1 MAKEELIP
9 EKVNNI
15 EDTGL
20 DFNFLANLT
29 LKTVYSDADSTTE
42 KVARKLKLPMSVA
55 HHCLQHLYHEKL
67 IDIRGQLALYN
78 HQYVMLDQGWERSRR
93 LLDINGYI
101 GPAPVPLRDYTAF
114 TQRQEQIKE
123 PVESKRFQEAFAELV
138 LPERTLQ
145 TLDFVVTSRRSLF
158 MMGPPGNG
166 KTSIARA
173 LHAATKGEVW
183 IPYAIEV
190 DGQIIRVFDIQNHE
204 PVHSAL
210 ENRYDERWIK
220 IKLPFVIVGGELTI
234 DEMDLIYSPDLKYY
248 EAPFQMKA
256 NGGTLIIDDFGR
268 QRVDPRNLL
277 NRWIVPLESRMDYL
291 TLHTGKK
298 IQVPF
303 VPMLIFST
311 NLDPNKLVDEAFL
324 RRMGYRL
331 QVDKPS
337 AGVYAT
343 IFQRYAESR
352 GLGFD
357 QGWVDALMVWYEREQ
372 RPLRCCEPRD
382 LIERC
387 LDICQFQKRAPVLTL
402 DLLELA
408 WLSYFGTAV
417 SSSGLS
423 CSSR

>member
-1 MAKEELIP
+1 
-9 EKVNNI
+9 
-15 EDTGL
+15 
-20 DFNFLANLT
+20 
-29 LKTVYSDADSTTE
+29 
-42 KVARKLKLPMSVA
+42 
-55 HHCLQHLYHEKL
+55 
-67 IDIRGQLALYN
+67 
-78 HQYVMLDQGWERSRR
+78 
-93 LLDINGYI
+93 
-101 GPAPVPLRDYTAF
+101 
-114 TQRQEQIKE
+114 
-123 PVESKRFQEAFAELV
+123 
-138 LPERTLQ
+138 
-145 TLDFVVTSRRSLF
+145 
-158 MMGPPGNG
+158 MGPPGNG

-173 LHAATKGEVW
+173 LHATTKGEIW

-190 DGQIIRVFDIQNHE
+190 DGHIIRVFDIQNHE
-204 PVHSAL
+204 PVHSTI
-210 ENRYDERWIK
+210 EGRYDERWIR

-234 DEMDLIYSPDLKYY
+234 EEMDLIYSPDLKYY

-268 QRVDPRNLL
+268 QRVDPKNLL
-277 NRWIVPLESRMDYL
+277 NRWIVPLESRTDYL

-311 NLDPNKLVDEAFL
+311 NLDPSKLVDEAFL

-331 QVDKPS
+331 LVDKPS
-337 AGVYAT
+337 ASVYAT

-357 QGWVDALMVWYEREQ
+357 QRWVDAMMVWYENEE

-387 LDICQFQKRAPVLTL
+387 LDICQFQKIAPVLTL

-423 CSSR
+423 WSFT